1 MEPDLV
7 CSIRFLQGEVAMSK
21 EKPGDDPRQQTDW
34 KSSKQTDEP
43 WNGPVEKEQQPDAA
57 PKPDLERW
65 HDTNTH

>member
-1 MEPDLV
+1 
-7 CSIRFLQGEVAMSK
+7 MSK